1 MYFLGIEHGTRG
13 MRISLLPD
21 TSVPE
26 QYESTSAH
34 YFEIKRN
41 PAGEMREFPSIIEEL
56 EKHIDISGIKL
67 GVMTYSMGDA
77 FSEITDI
84 KTLHDRGVR
93 SLEGAGRIVGLGS
106 SVFDELQAS
115 DITLFALPGI
125 HRNTPSLHPAFCHFS
140 HCSAPDKVCAAYQAS
155 LFLRS
160 KSSSSSSSSSL
171 SSPSSSSSPSLASSH
186 PSSIASSP
194 SSPSSSS
201 SPSFSLPSTGKNFIL
216 CDVGAN
222 TVSLLVKGNR
232 IIGGVDAALGS
243 PGLVQGPIDIEGIR
257 SIDHGDLSANE
268 RFSTGGY
275 FGQPDH
281 DLMMTEPD
289 FREKYRSLIQNASME
304 VNSLRTFLPSPE
316 AIVFTGSAPSLAPEI
331 FRETVDDLFS
341 GIPVHLLLH
350 ECGSLGCASM
360 ARDIHHGKTE
370 FLGIRVNGL

>member
-171 SSPSSSSSPSLASSH
+171 SSPSSSSSSSLASSR
-186 PSSIASSP
+186 

>member
-171 SSPSSSSSPSLASSH
+171 SSPSSSSSSSLASSH